1 MKMTTML
8 AAVHLAACS
17 FAVEVPVL
25 PPSEFADTEVST
37 NFAFAVDAVANRRL
51 GFSLELQASP
61 SNNMESP
68 QGDALLPE
76 LNRFSGSKP
85 SGIC

>member
-25 PPSEFADTEVST
+25 PPLEFADTEVST
-37 NFAFAVDAVANRRL
+37 NFSFAIGAAANRRL
-51 GFSLELQASP
+51 VFSLELQASP

-68 QGDALLPE
+68 QGDASSPV
-76 LNRFSGSKP
+76 
-85 SGIC
+85 